1 MLCVFEVGTCSF
13 FRICQLPLQPSF
25 FITKGHAVTVTAAF
39 QISCLFDKFR
49 GCPYSRF
56 VTILYGGVSFFWIFF
71 SNLISHTIQNSSN
84 RWNEASNLDWQSLIW
99 ICNDMSGWR
108 TWTSPEIASLNL
120 QFAPLHVNL
129 PPDCALIYAG
139 QTLTRS
145 HVSKSPGSNSPLL
158 LPTNSL
164 SQPGAVAT
172 TCSVP

>member
-1 MLCVFEVGTCSF
+1 MLSLWLLLFKFHVCLTNLGAVH
-13 FRICQLPLQPSF
+13 IPDLLQ
-25 FITKGHAVTVTAAF
+25 
-39 QISCLFDKFR
+39 
-49 GCPYSRF
+49 Y
-56 VTILYGGVSFFWIFF
+56 YMGVSFFWIFF
-71 SNLISHTIQNSSN
+71 SNLISHTIQNYFN
-84 RWNEASNLDWQSLIW
+84 LWNEATNLDWHSLMW

-108 TWTSPEIASLNL
+108 TNPEIASLNL